1 MFSNKKMEVIC
12 KFINNLCQLMML
24 VMVILTVYVV
34 FGRYVLSKTPGWG
47 EELPLL
53 CMVWFS
59 LLSAAL
65 AVNDDSHIRIQLFDT
80 ILPKK
85 LVKGL
90 KIVFHILNTLFAV
103 FMAVEGIKLSMMTKM
118 SVMPGMG
125 ISVAFLYMSVAVAG
139 LALVLT
145 LLGKWRDLF

>member
-1 MFSNKKMEVIC
+1 VVPNKIIEITGKCVER
-12 KFINNLCQLMML
+12 LCQAMM
-24 VMVILTVYVV
+24 VIMVILTSYVV
-34 FGRYVLSKTPGWG
+34 FGRYVLNKTPGWG

-59 LLSAAL
+59 LLSASL
-65 AVNDDSHIRIQLFDT
+65 AVIDDSHIRIQLFDT

-85 LVKGL
+85 IVKGL
-90 KIVFHILNTLFAV
+90 KIFFHLLNTLFAI
-103 FMAVEGIKLSMMTKM
+103 FMTIYGIKLSILTKT

-125 ISVAFLYMSVAVAG
+125 IPVAFLYMSVAVSG

-145 LLGKWRDLF
+145 LIGKWRDLF